1 MVKLI
6 VRNIY
11 KSYITFDHC
20 GLGDFIKGCLYLKS
34 LSNTLNF
41 IPKVNYNNHIIRE
54 YLSSEDS
61 SIINDENIKVYISK
75 DKNEFENLLQEKIL
89 EQEKTNQ
96 QLELNIFT
104 NIFTNDLSDD
114 DFAWFKR
121 NFIPTQLLNDSI
133 NLFLKNNNLKKNN
146 FDILHI
152 RCGDIFLNNSLNEM
166 TYSSDKL
173 YDIIH
178 FYILKVYN
186 LHKKY
191 LILSDYNNLGNIINK
206 KYLYNFVVTKFKPI
220 HTGTIDKSTNKQ
232 QIFETLM
239 ELFLM
244 SQPKTIYNFS
254 IYQWPS
260 NFSYWIS
267 KAYNINYKY
276 IQMIDLSN
284 EINNLSIIKLSKISK
299 NNNDNNNNNI
309 NDHLKLK
316 TEITNLFIN
325 KTTEDSPYKN
335 IYNQNIFYI

>member
-34 LSNTLNF
+34 ISNKLNF

-54 YLSSEDS
+54 FLSSEDS
-61 SIINDENIKVYISK
+61 SIINDENIKIYISK
-75 DKNEFENLLQEKIL
+75 DRNELENLIKEKIL
-89 EQEKTNQ
+89 EQEKTMK

-104 NIFTNDLSDD
+104 NIFTNELSNDD
-114 DFAWFKR
+114 YNWFKQ
-121 NFIPTQLLNDSI
+121 NFIPTKLLNNNI

-152 RCGDIFLNNSLNEM
+152 RTGDIFLNNFMDDSN
-166 TYSSDKL
+166 DKL

-186 LHKKY
+186 LNKKY
-191 LILSDYNNLGNIINK
+191 LILSDYSNLGNVINK
-206 KYLYNFVVTKFKPI
+206 KYYYNFVVTNFKPV
-220 HTGTIDKSTNKQ
+220 HTGTINQLTNKQ

-244 SQPKTIYNFS
+244 SEANTIYNFS

-260 NFSYWIS
+260 NFSFWMS
-267 KAYNINYKY
+267 KAFNIKYKY
-276 IQMIDLSN
+276 DHMIDLSN
-284 EINNLSIIKLSKISK
+284 FIYDFSIKKLGIISK
-299 NNNDNNNNNI
+299 NINNNKNDNKD
-309 NDHLKLK
+309 DHLKLK
-316 TEITNLFIN
+316 TEIKNLFIN
-325 KTTEDSPYKN
+325 NVNQESPYKN
-335 IYNQNIFYI
+335 LYDKNIYLI